1 MICRLNIEN
10 SFVEKLPGQS
20 DLSVTDTLGFAYSR
34 VEPSPVPAPEILCWS
49 AGAANLIDLDT
60 PDFKNSMEAKVFAG
74 NTVCPNMKPYA
85 ARYGGHQFG
94 SWAGQL
100 GDGRA
105 ITLGEVLNKNN
116 QRWEIQLKGAGPTPY
131 SRRGDGRAVLRSS
144 LREFICSEAMFHLNV
159 PTTRA
164 LCCVLTGDMVER
176 DMFYDGNPARE
187 PGAITTRLAPS
198 FVRFGSFQI
207 LAAHKELTLL
217 KSLADYVI
225 DLHFPNFKSSTGYD
239 YLGWYQQVVHLT
251 AKLVVEWLRVGFVHG
266 VMNTDNMSILGL
278 TLDYGPY
285 GWLDVYDPH
294 WTPNTTD
301 FGQRRYR
308 FGAQPAVAH
317 WNLLKL
323 GEALAPLVGDSLQI
337 QKILE
342 EFQSVFDIEL
352 SQMMAHKLGLGATL
366 GPEGRKLAG
375 DLDQCLRGSE
385 IDMTIFYRNLSKIPD
400 FLDSENALKS
410 LSASFYGN
418 KLPSRASE
426 VKLVQWFMD
435 YHRLVQASS
444 LSSLERV
451 NMMNRH
457 NPVFIPRN
465 YLVQQAIEE
474 LTTGNRSTLDDLLL
488 ALQTPYEEN
497 PQTQKFFV
505 QRPEWARDKAGCSTL
520 SCSS

>member
-1 MICRLNIEN
+1 MICSLNLEN
-10 SFVEKLPGQS
+10 SFVEKLPGQEDPS
-20 DLSVTDTLGFAYSR
+20 NLNTLGVAYSR
-34 VEPSPVPAPEILCWS
+34 VQPAPVADPEILCWS
-49 AGAANLIDLDT
+49 KDAAQLLELGT
-60 PDFKNSMEAKVFAG
+60 PSRKNSPEVEVFSG
-74 NTVCPNMKPYA
+74 NMVCPNMKPYA

-144 LREFICSEAMFHLNV
+144 LREFVCSEAMYHLKV

-164 LCCVLTGDMVER
+164 LCCVLTGDMIER
-176 DMFYDGNPARE
+176 DMFYDGNPAHE

-198 FVRFGSFQI
+198 FIRFGNFQI
-207 LAAHKELTLL
+207 CTAHKELALL
-217 KSLADYVI
+217 KSLANYVI
-225 DLHFPNFKSSTGYD
+225 DLHFPNFKNSREYD
-239 YLGWYQQVVHLT
+239 YLSWFQQVVYSM
-251 AKLVVEWLRVGFVHG
+251 ASLVVEWLRVGFVHG

-308 FGAQPAVAH
+308 FGAQPSIAL
-317 WNLLKL
+317 WNLTRL
-323 GEALAPLVGDSLQI
+323 GEALAPLLGETIQI
-337 QKILE
+337 QKTLE
-342 EFQSVFDIEL
+342 EFQTVFDTKL
-352 SQMMAHKLGLGATL
+352 SEMMAHKLGLGHAL

-375 DLDQCLRGSE
+375 DLDQCLRSSE
-385 IDMTIFYRNLSKIPD
+385 IDMTIFYRNLSKILD
-400 FLDSENALKS
+400 FSDSKNALDI
-410 LSASFYGN
+410 LAASFYTKSLPTTTEA
-418 KLPSRASE
+418 KL
-426 VKLVQWFMD
+426 LQWLKD
-435 YHRLVQASS
+435 YNRLIQGSG
-444 LSSLERV
+444 LSSQDRV
-451 NMMNRH
+451 TMMNKH

-465 YLVQQAIEE
+465 YLVQQALEE
-474 LTTGNRSTLDDLLL
+474 LATGNRSTLDDLLL
-488 ALQTPYEEN
+488 ALQTPYEDN

-505 QRPEWARDKAGCSTL
+505 KRPEWAREKPGSSTL